1 MIEGDIVWVG
11 TPADV
16 IERIEA
22 VKELCAGLTEI
33 SITVNAG
40 GADHWQAIKAQ
51 ELFAQTVIPHFK
63 AGAREAVG
71 ATS

>member
-1 MIEGDIVWVG
+1 
-11 TPADV
+11 V

-40 GADHWQAIKAQ
+40 GAAHWQAVKAQ
-51 ELFAQTVIPHFK
+51 ELFASTVMPHFRP
-63 AGAREAVG
+63 AAREAVG
-71 ATS
+71 AAT